1 VSIIA
6 EIAQRADVSVEGVM
20 RVLTREPVS
29 QDIKERVL
37 AVLPELSPEQTR
49 ILQRFALAALH
60 DELPRQEVERT
71 ETLPVVVPAAAAI
84 ESRLAPILE
93 ELVDAIKDLRQEA
106 NAERRDRV
114 DDLALLVD
122 VITTGWQGLD
132 RRLGRVERV
141 VGRIDPS
148 AGTPP
153 PPLRVALPPPQ
164 QASAASPLD
173 GAQES
178 ERPERR
184 STRRW
189 PVAAALVA
197 GLGIGLL
204 AGLDVLPARTDL
216 LGLGSDGERV
226 AAESETTNGAT
237 TTSPTTAPT
246 RTRPAETNRGA
257 ATTAR
262 QSGTQRPAPKPAPK
276 PAPTTAVDSVLGA
289 VAPRP
294 NANTSPSSTVTP
306 PPATTTPSATTTA
319 PARTTRTQ
327 APAPAFV
334 PTRRWGWGPVKGAD
348 YYVVDFFRAGEP
360 FYHAAP
366 TEASLSLP
374 DSVVFRPGVYRWVV
388 RPGFGKPAE
397 KRLGAAII
405 DSKFEVSR

>member
-29 QDIKERVL
+29 EDIKERVL
-37 AVLPELSPEQTR
+37 AVLPDLSPEQTR

-71 ETLPVVVPAAAAI
+71 ETLPDSVPAAAAI

-141 VGRIDPS
+141 VGRIDHS
-148 AGTPP
+148 ARTPP
-153 PPLRVALPPPQ
+153 PPLRVAAPPPE
-164 QASAASPLD
+164 QASAVPPLD
-173 GAQES
+173 GGEES

-184 STRRW
+184 KARRW
-189 PVAAALVA
+189 PVAAALLA

-216 LGLGSDGERV
+216 LGLGREQV
-226 AAESETTNGAT
+226 AGQPETTNAA
-237 TTSPTTAPT
+237 TTSPATTHS
-246 RTRPAETNRGA
+246 RTRPAETGRA
-257 ATTAR
+257 SATTAT
-262 QSGTQRPAPKPAPK
+262 QPGTRRPAPKPAPK
-276 PAPTTAVDSVLGA
+276 PATTTVASVLGA
-289 VAPRP
+289 VTSRP
-294 NANTSPSSTVTP
+294 STNTSPSSTVTP
-306 PPATTTPSATTTA
+306 PAAS
-319 PARTTRTQ
+319 TTRTQ
-327 APAPAFV
+327 APPAPAFV

-360 FYHAAP
+360 FYHATP
-366 TEASLSLP
+366 NEASLSLP
-374 DSVVFRPGVYRWVV
+374 DSVVFRPGAYRWVV
-388 RPGFGKPAE
+388 RPGFGKPVQ
-397 KRLGAAII
+397 KRLGATII